1 MSWAGYL
8 VIFCSDLARSNY
20 LRCQVGDQS
29 GQSHHLV
36 LSVIPQNLDVWA
48 WEKYYKH
55 QSAPAPADTK
65 TVSLQKIDVEVVP
78 TQSLPSDGE
87 GKPESDVCLATS

>member
-48 WEKYYKH
+48 WEKYYKD
-55 QSAPAPADTK
+55 QAAPAHTK
-65 TVSLQKIDVEVVP
+65 TISLQKIDVEVVP